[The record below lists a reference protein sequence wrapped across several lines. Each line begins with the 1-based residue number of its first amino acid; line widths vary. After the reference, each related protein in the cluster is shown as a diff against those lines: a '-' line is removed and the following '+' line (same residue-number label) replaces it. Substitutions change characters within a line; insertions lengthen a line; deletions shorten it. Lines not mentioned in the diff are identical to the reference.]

1 MWKAQQ
7 VELAAYP
14 QKKDEQR
21 EKDEQLGKSDEE
33 TLRGY
38 RVLEELRTYP
48 SIVYLERMRSSEV

>member
-7 VELAAYP
+7 VELSLDK

-21 EKDEQLGKSDEE
+21 EEDEKLDKYDE

-38 RVLEELRTYP
+38 RILEDLRTYP
-48 SIVYLERMRSSEV
+48 SVVYLERIRSTEV